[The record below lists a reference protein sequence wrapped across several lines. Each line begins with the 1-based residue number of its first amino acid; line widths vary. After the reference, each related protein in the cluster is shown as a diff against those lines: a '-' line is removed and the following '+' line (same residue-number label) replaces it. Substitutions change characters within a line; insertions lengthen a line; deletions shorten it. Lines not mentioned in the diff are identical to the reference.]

1 MSDRAVQDALIRALA
16 DAPFRGSTEW
26 RQRELADEARLDRF
40 AKFLARHY
48 YYERLVHFFR
58 YSRALARVTGRAPE
72 AVLTGPGFD
81 RLLPTMILGS
91 RDTAVAVAELVTAFL
106 GTGAI
111 AAIPYHD
118 DLLQYQRAMMVVE
131 SGARVWRD
139 GTAAVAAPGT
149 RRSLPLRV
157 EGTMLLEL
165 RHDLPAVLPLLLGDW
180 TEVPGAPPRATTL
193 LIARS
198 AHGRVSVARTTTT
211 IATVL
216 ELADGRRSLDDLARD
231 AGLKP
236 GELEATLEGLVEIG
250 AVRFSTGS

>member
-1 MSDRAVQDALIRALA
+1 MSDREQHDLVIRALA
-16 DAPFRGSTEW
+16 DAPFRASAEW
-26 RQRELADEARLDRF
+26 RRRELASEDRLDRF

-72 AVLTGPGFD
+72 AVLASPGFD
-81 RLLPTMILGS
+81 RLLTSLVLGS
-91 RDTAVAVAELVTAFL
+91 RDSAVAVADLVTAYL
-106 GTGAI
+106 ASGGAATI
-111 AAIPYHD
+111 RYHD
-118 DLLQYQRAMMVVE
+118 DLVQYQRAMMVVE
-131 SGARVWRD
+131 SGPRVWRD
-139 GTAAVAAPGT
+139 GAAAADAQSHP
-149 RRSLPLRV
+149 SLPLRV

-165 RHDLPAVLPLLLGDW
+165 KHDLPAVLPLLLREW
-180 TEVPGAPPRATTL
+180 TVVPDAPAQAITL
-193 LIARS
+193 LVARS

-236 GELEATLEGLVEIG
+236 GELEATLDGLVEIG

>member
-1 MSDRAVQDALIRALA
+1 VQDAVIRALA
-16 DAPFRGSTEW
+16 DAPFRASPEW
-26 RQRELADEARLDRF
+26 RQRELANEDRLDRF

-72 AVLTGPGFD
+72 AVLTSPGFD
-81 RLLPTMILGS
+81 RLLTSLVLGS
-91 RDTAVAVAELVTAFL
+91 RDSAVAVADLVTAYL
-106 GTGAI
+106 ASGGVATI
-111 AAIPYHD
+111 RYHD
-118 DLLQYQRAMMVVE
+118 DLVEYQRAMMVVE

-139 GTAAVAAPGT
+139 GSAAADVQP
-149 RRSLPLRV
+149 RPSLPLRV

-165 RHDLPAVLPLLLGDW
+165 KHDLPAVLPLLLRDW
-180 TEVPGAPPRATTL
+180 TVAPDAPEQATTL

-198 AHGRVSVARTTTT
+198 AHGRVSVARTTAT

-236 GELEATLEGLVEIG
+236 GELEATLDGLVEIG